1 MICYIAL
8 TIIFVKICISL
19 SI

>member
-1 MICYIAL
+1 MKICYIAL
-8 TIIFVKICISL
+8 TCW